1 VAVVASAPPAA
12 AHNVGG
18 GALPAPPWLLS
29 YIGVFAVVAT
39 AVALRATWTSARLTG
54 FLPAVTDQG
63 HGTDR
68 AWPRPGNLVGLALLV
83 LAIAAAVVGPDS
95 SAANIA
101 PVAVLVVWWVGLP
114 IACLLAGDVMRA
126 LNPFTAVVALVDRRR
141 SALDPGDAP
150 TWTSAAFLAAFA
162 WFFVAYHQ
170 PGSPR
175 ALAVFLIAY
184 TAAAVLAGLRW
195 GRAWLATGEAFGA
208 LSAAVALLSPWRRRT
223 TPPPGLVPL
232 MVVWLGSTA
241 FDAFTSTPFWIDVL
255 GTSQGWTR
263 TLLNTVGLV
272 WLTAIVAGIY
282 LLALRVADAT
292 TRTPVASPA
301 EAGDVDAPAPLVGLL
316 GVALVPIALSWFL
329 AHDLTLLLFEGQN
342 FYALLSDPI
351 GRGWDLFG
359 TIGYTIDYGVVQSVG
374 VRWTQVALLG
384 VGHVVALVIAHDV
397 ALRVV
402 RRRAAMQATWAL
414 AAAEGASIV
423 AGALLVLG

>member
-1 VAVVASAPPAA
+1 
-12 AHNVGG
+12 
-18 GALPAPPWLLS
+18 
-29 YIGVFAVVAT
+29 
-39 AVALRATWTSARLTG
+39 
-54 FLPAVTDQG
+54 
-63 HGTDR
+63 
-68 AWPRPGNLVGLALLV
+68 
-83 LAIAAAVVGPDS
+83 
-95 SAANIA
+95 
-101 PVAVLVVWWVGLP
+101 
-114 IACLLAGDVMRA
+114 
-126 LNPFTAVVALVDRRR
+126 
-141 SALDPGDAP
+141 
-150 TWTSAAFLAAFA
+150 
-162 WFFVAYHQ
+162 
-170 PGSPR
+170 
-175 ALAVFLIAY
+175 
-184 TAAAVLAGLRW
+184 
-195 GRAWLATGEAFGA
+195 
-208 LSAAVALLSPWRRRT
+208 
-223 TPPPGLVPL
+223 
-232 MVVWLGSTA
+232 VWLGSTA